1 MQSLVLIHVLLLHDY
16 PQSKLAMGYSLSS
29 CPLWIARH
37 KLVAFLFLGN
47 HLWNRNSR
55 FLPPKNQSTVMHS
68 YSNHNADSYLDKMVS
83 LQGNLHQT
91 SHYELGILDNSFH
104 YTQSRKSVLVF
115 SLDVLSLLLYRLRL

>member
-16 PQSKLAMGYSLSS
+16 PQSKLAMVYFLSL
-29 CPLWIARH
+29 CPLWIALH

-47 HLWNRNSR
+47 HLWNRNRR
-55 FLPPKNQSTVMHS
+55 FLPPKNQSIVMHS

-83 LQGNLHQT
+83 LQGNLHQI
-91 SHYELGILDNSFH
+91 SHYEPENLDNSFQ

-115 SLDVLSLLLYRLRL
+115 SLDVLNLLLYRLCL